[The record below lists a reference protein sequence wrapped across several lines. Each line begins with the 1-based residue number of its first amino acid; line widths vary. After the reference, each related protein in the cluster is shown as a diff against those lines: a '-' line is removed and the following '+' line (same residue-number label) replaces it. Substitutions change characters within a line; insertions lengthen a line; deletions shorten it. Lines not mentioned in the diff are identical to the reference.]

1 MNKDK
6 NLYNYKSSA
15 QPIKTLFEQFFP
27 KEWQANIAAFQKF
40 PRKVCSHDVMGKS
53 LSEYP
58 VNKHYPQILVE
69 IAHFIRHRME
79 LSDQEINFNN
89 ILSTSTSSVDPDE
102 SQFSID
108 LTENCKM
115 FLPPPRR
122 HELDI
127 IEKHIALCNN
137 LEFIS
142 KVQNPSVVYQY
153 LISLIKNMGGQLIQI
168 DSFEQV
174 VDSYHEYVKQDLN
187 IIIHRK
193 KLK

>member
-1 MNKDK
+1 M
-6 NLYNYKSSA
+6 
-15 QPIKTLFEQFFP
+15 
-27 KEWQANIAAFQKF
+27 
-40 PRKVCSHDVMGKS
+40 
-53 LSEYP
+53 
-58 VNKHYPQILVE
+58 E

-153 LISLIKNMGGQLIQI
+153 LISLIKNMGGQLI
-168 DSFEQV
+168 
-174 VDSYHEYVKQDLN
+174 
-187 IIIHRK
+187 
-193 KLK
+193 